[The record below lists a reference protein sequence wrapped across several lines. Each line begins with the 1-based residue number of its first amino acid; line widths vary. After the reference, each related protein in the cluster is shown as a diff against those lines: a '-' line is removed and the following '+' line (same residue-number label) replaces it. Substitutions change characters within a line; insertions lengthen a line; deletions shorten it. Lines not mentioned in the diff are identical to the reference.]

1 MDEDKVHLKFLSYKE
16 EDSGRKAIKRQHSV
30 ESVTSEE
37 ELKPKPGVK
46 SKDKQKTEETQE
58 STKKKR
64 KKVVDKN
71 NSDKKQ
77 SNELSNEPTSGSHN
91 STDEVCKLN
100 N

>member
-1 MDEDKVHLKFLSYKE
+1 M
-16 EDSGRKAIKRQHSV
+16 

-46 SKDKQKTEETQE
+46 SKDKQKTE

-77 SNELSNEPTSGSHN
+77 SNELSNEPTSGSQN

-100 N
+100 NLFAIKRY

>member
-1 MDEDKVHLKFLSYKE
+1 MDGDKVHLKFLSYKE

-46 SKDKQKTEETQE
+46 KTEETQE

>member
-1 MDEDKVHLKFLSYKE
+1 MDGDKVHLKFFSYKE
-16 EDSGRKAIKRQHSV
+16 EESGRKAIKRQHSV
-30 ESVTSEE
+30 ESVTSE
-37 ELKPKPGVK
+37 PKLCVK

-58 STKKKR
+58 STKKMR

-77 SNELSNEPTSGSHN
+77 SNELSNEPTSGSQN

>member
-1 MDEDKVHLKFLSYKE
+1 M
-16 EDSGRKAIKRQHSV
+16 

-37 ELKPKPGVK
+37 ELKTKPGVK

-58 STKKKR
+58 STKKRR
-64 KKVVDKN
+64 KKVADKN

-77 SNELSNEPTSGSHN
+77 SNELSNEPTSGSQN

-100 N
+100 NLFAIKRY

>member
-1 MDEDKVHLKFLSYKE
+1 M
-16 EDSGRKAIKRQHSV
+16 
-30 ESVTSEE
+30 ESVNSEE

-58 STKKKR
+58 STQKKR
-64 KKVVDKN
+64 KKVADKN

-77 SNELSNEPTSGSHN
+77 SNELSNEPTSGSQN

-100 N
+100 NLFAIKRY

>member
-1 MDEDKVHLKFLSYKE
+1 MDGDKVHLKFLSYKE
-16 EDSGRKAIKRQHSV
+16 EESGRKAIKRQHSV

-37 ELKPKPGVK
+37 ELKPKLCVK

-64 KKVVDKN
+64 KRDADKN

-77 SNELSNEPTSGSHN
+77 SNELSNESTSGSHN
-91 STDEVCKLN
+91 ITDEVCKLN